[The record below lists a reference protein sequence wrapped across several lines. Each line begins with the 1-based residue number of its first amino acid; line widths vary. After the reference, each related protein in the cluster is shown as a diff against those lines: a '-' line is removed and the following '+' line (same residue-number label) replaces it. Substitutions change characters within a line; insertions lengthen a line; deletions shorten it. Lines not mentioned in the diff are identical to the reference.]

1 VGKAADRG
9 SDEGA
14 WKAPGPADVLEDEE
28 DVPVTAEGLAGLL
41 AGVEIPQ
48 GLGEKFETL
57 ARVMARLR
65 SPGGCPWDLEQTQEK
80 LSHHILE
87 EAYETVDAIDS
98 GDWAHAGEELGD
110 LLLQIVFQSQIA
122 TESGRFDLAQV
133 VEGITEKLERR
144 HPHIF
149 GAVQADTAEQ
159 VSVNWERIKREQ
171 EGKEAAIA
179 MPPGLPAMMAAIK
192 VQNHAAREGFDWPDA
207 DGVFEKLDE
216 EISELSEVRD
226 EGAQERVE
234 HELGDLL
241 FTVVNL
247 ARHLG
252 VNPEQALRRS
262 SREFVRRY
270 AWMEEE
276 AARQGVSLASLG
288 LDEME
293 GLWQA
298 AKEKA

>member
-1 VGKAADRG
+1 VGKYSG
-9 SDEGA
+9 EGKEQGP
-14 WKAPGPADVLEDEE
+14 WKAPGPADVLADDEAPARE
-28 DVPVTAEGLAGLL
+28 GGLAEML
-41 AGVEIPQ
+41 AGAEIPP

-57 ARVMARLR
+57 ARVMAKLR
-65 SPGGCPWDLEQTQEK
+65 SADGCPWDLQQTPEK
-80 LSHHILE
+80 LAHHLLE

-98 GDWAHAGEELGD
+98 RDWGHVGEELGD
-110 LLLQIVFQSQIA
+110 LMLQIVFQSQIA
-122 TESGRFDLAQV
+122 SESGRFDLALV
-133 VEGITEKLERR
+133 VEGITDKLERR

-149 GAVQADTAEQ
+149 GAVEADTAEQ

-171 EGKEAAIA
+171 EGKEAALA

-192 VQNHAAREGFDWPDA
+192 IQNHAAREGFDWPDA
-207 DGVFEKLDE
+207 DGVFSKLDE
-216 EISELSEVRD
+216 EIAELHGVRD
-226 EGAQERVE
+226 KGERELVE

-252 VNPEQALRRS
+252 VDPEQALRKS

-270 AWMEEE
+270 AWMESE
-276 AARQGVSLASLG
+276 AAQQEKSLASLD

-293 GLWQA
+293 RLWQA